1 MTGSQAQPALIE
13 ARPEAAVAT
22 DERIRADLA
31 QLLQNRLVRESR
43 LGVWV
48 HPFLIT
54 VIVALAWPAA
64 PHPLLVAWAAAVA
77 LTATLRGAWLY
88 VAARGTLK
96 ERSVRTGVRLT
107 VTLLAMAWG
116 VGGALVLPLV
126 PFETT
131 ALILVVLAGIIA
143 SALTTLAADP
153 LSLRGFLAG
162 IALPVFVALAT
173 SERNHDLAAAVVVAI
188 FTLGMAIVA
197 RRAHIT
203 LLEHLQIT
211 ARLAL
216 SEDAAKRAEAV
227 MRDARDLAER
237 VARARSA
244 FLANMSHEIR
254 TPMNAVLGFVELIL
268 DTELSTEQRRALEL
282 VRSSSEALLMILND
296 ILDYSK
302 IEAEHL
308 ELEAIPF
315 EISKVVHAT
324 ASLLAVRAREKHL
337 ELLAEVAAD
346 VPRTVRGDPTR
357 LRQVLMNLIGNAIKF
372 TEQGEVVVSTVVTA
386 TDGGNAAHLRFAVR
400 DTGIGIAPE
409 HVASVFQ
416 EFTQADSTM
425 TRRYGGT
432 GLGLA
437 ISHRLVRLMGGELTV
452 ASELGRGSEFSF
464 TLPFPVETASPL
476 RGTGRAALGGRRMLI
491 VDDNPTNRR
500 ILREMLAA
508 EGIHVD
514 EAATGAHGLA
524 ALRAAAGGGRKTRY
538 DLAILD
544 VQMPDMDGFSLAAAV
559 RSDKAIAQ
567 TNLLMLTS
575 AGQRGDGERCR
586 ELGIRGYL
594 TKPMSRADL
603 LEAFGTVLAGSPEGA
618 GTPEVVTRH
627 TIAESRRSLCVLLA
641 EDNPVNQQVAVA
653 MLVKRGHEVHVSS
666 NGREAVAAVRQR
678 DYDVVLM
685 DIQMPEL
692 DGFEA
697 TAAIRALDKGKHLP
711 IIALTAHALSGER
724 ERCLASGMSEYLAK
738 PFRAQDLFALVE
750 ASADGTLPSSPGP
763 TTPTDAA
770 AAAPPVDLEGFR
782 TTLREAGAEQALYSI
797 IDTFVRQGPE
807 RLAALATAA
816 ASGDGP
822 EIAKA
827 AHVFR
832 GAAATIGARELAE
845 LLERVET
852 TARAGRIDAAI
863 EAFALVSPV
872 AHNVSEY
879 LRQQRAS
886 KPED

>member
-1 MTGSQAQPALIE
+1 MTAPRAARLND
-13 ARPEAAVAT
+13 ARPEDAVAT
-22 DERIRADLA
+22 DERIRGDLA
-31 QLLQNRLVRESR
+31 RLLQARLVNESK

-48 HPFLIT
+48 HPALIA
-54 VIVALAWPAA
+54 VITTLAWPAA
-64 PHPLLVAWAAAVA
+64 PHRLLAGWAAAVG
-77 LTATLRGAWLY
+77 LTTVIRGAWLLI
-88 VAARGTLK
+88 APRRGLS
-96 ERSVRTGVRLT
+96 ERAVRNGVRLT
-107 VTLLAMAWG
+107 VTLVAIAWG
-116 VGGALVLPLV
+116 VGGAAVLPLV
-126 PFETT
+126 PFETA

-162 IALPVFVALAT
+162 TSLPVLTSLAM
-173 SERNHDLAAAVVVAI
+173 SEQRYDYAAALVGGV

-203 LLEHLQIT
+203 LVDHLRVT
-211 ARLAL
+211 ARLAV
-216 SEDAAKRAEAV
+216 SEEAAKRAEAV

-308 ELEAIPF
+308 ELESIPF
-315 EISKVVHAT
+315 DVSKVVHAT

-337 ELLAEVAAD
+337 ELLAEVAPD
-346 VPRTVRGDPTR
+346 VPRAVRGDPTR
-357 LRQVLMNLIGNAIKF
+357 LRQVLMNLISNAIKF
-372 TEQGEVVVSTVVTA
+372 TEQGEVVVSVSATA
-386 TDGGNAAHLRFAVR
+386 NDGRAALRFAVR

-409 HVASVFQ
+409 HVGSVFK

-437 ISHRLVRLMGGELTV
+437 ISQRLVTLMGGQLTV
-452 ASELGRGSEFSF
+452 TSEVSRGSEFAF
-464 TLPFPVETASPL
+464 TIALPVETASPT
-476 RGTGRAALGGRRMLI
+476 RATGLAALGGRRMLI
-491 VDDNPTNRR
+491 VDDNQTNRR

-508 EGIHVD
+508 EGIQVD
-514 EAATGAHGLA
+514 EAATAAEGLD
-524 ALRAAAGGGRKTRY
+524 ALRRARY

-544 VQMPDMDGFSLAAAV
+544 VQMPDMDGFQLAMAV
-559 RSDKAIAQ
+559 RGEKKIAR

-594 TKPMSRADL
+594 TKPISRADL
-603 LEAFGTVLAGSPEGA
+603 LEALGTVLAAPAEES
-618 GTPEVVTRH
+618 GTPDVITRH
-627 TIAESRRSLCVLLA
+627 TIAESRKSLRVLLA

-653 MLVKRGHEVHVSS
+653 MLVKRGHEVFVAS
-666 NGREAVAAVRQR
+666 NGREAVDAVRDR

-685 DIQMPEL
+685 DIQMPEM

-697 TAAIRALDKGKHLP
+697 THAIRALPKGEDLS
-711 IIALTAHALSGER
+711 IIGLTAHALSGER
-724 ERCLASGMSEYLAK
+724 ERCLSHGMTDYLAK
-738 PFRAQDLFALVE
+738 PFKAHELFALVE
-750 ASADGTLPSSPGP
+750 GSGEPRTAP
-763 TTPTDAA
+763 AA
-770 AAAPPVDLEGFR
+770 AAPTLAPPVDLEGFR

-797 IDTFVRQGPE
+797 IDTFVRQAPD
-807 RLAALATAA
+807 RLAALAAA
-816 ASGDGP
+816 VTSGTGA
-822 EIAKA
+822 EIARA
-827 AHVFR
+827 AHVYR

-852 TARAGRIDAAI
+852 PARAGDIEQAKAAF
-863 EAFALVSPV
+863 ESVSPT
-872 AHNVSEY
+872 AHNVTDY
-879 LRQQRAS
+879 LRQQRAAL
-886 KPED
+886 PEE

>member
-1 MTGSQAQPALIE
+1 MAIVANE
-13 ARPEAAVAT
+13 ARPENAVAT

-31 QLLQNRLVRESR
+31 RLLRERLVRESR

-48 HPFLIT
+48 HPVLIA
-54 VIVALAWPAA
+54 VIVALAWPDA
-64 PHPLLVAWAAAVA
+64 PHDLLLGWASAVVFTA
-77 LTATLRGAWLY
+77 LLRGAWLFI
-88 VAARGTLK
+88 AARRPLT
-96 ERSVRTGVRLT
+96 ERAVRNGVRAT
-107 VTLLAMAWG
+107 VTLLAITWG
-116 VGGALVLPLV
+116 VGGALVLPIV

-131 ALILVVLAGIIA
+131 ALLLVVLAGLIA

-153 LSLRGFLAG
+153 LSVRGFLAG

-173 SERNHDLAAAVVVAI
+173 SDQAHHLAAAIVVAL

-197 RRAHIT
+197 RRAHLT
-203 LLEHLQIT
+203 LVDHLHVT
-211 ARLAL
+211 ARLAV
-216 SEDAAKRAEAV
+216 SEEAAKRAEAV
-227 MRDARDLAER
+227 MREARDLAER

-268 DTELSTEQRRALEL
+268 DTELTTEQRRALEL

-308 ELEAIPF
+308 ELESIPF
-315 EISKVVHAT
+315 DVSKVVHAT

-337 ELLAEVAAD
+337 ELLAEVSAD
-346 VPRTVRGDPTR
+346 VPRAVRGDPTR

-372 TEQGEVVVSTVVTA
+372 TEQGEVVVSVDVAA
-386 TDGGNAAHLRFAVR
+386 TDGTAKVTFAVR
-400 DTGIGIAPE
+400 DTGIGIAAE
-409 HVASVFQ
+409 HTASVFK

-437 ISHRLVRLMGGELTV
+437 ISQRLVRLMGGELSV
-452 ASELGRGSEFSF
+452 KSEVGCGSEFSF
-464 TLPFPVETASPL
+464 SLALPVETAPPTRVVGL
-476 RGTGRAALGGRRMLI
+476 AALGGRRMLI
-491 VDDNPTNRR
+491 VDDNQTNRR

-508 EGIHVD
+508 EGINVD
-514 EAATGAHGLA
+514 EASTAADGLE
-524 ALRAAAGGGRKTRY
+524 ALRRVRY

-544 VQMPDMDGFSLAAAV
+544 VQMPDMDGFQLATAV
-559 RSDKAIAQ
+559 RTDKKIKR

-594 TKPMSRADL
+594 TKPMSRSDL
-603 LEAFGTVLAGSPEGA
+603 LEALGTVLAGSPDEA
-618 GTPEVVTRH
+618 GTPDVVTRH
-627 TIAESRRSLCVLLA
+627 TIAESRATLRVLLA

-666 NGREAVAAVRQR
+666 NGREAVEAVKRR

-685 DIQMPEL
+685 DIQMPEM

-697 TAAIRALDKGKHLP
+697 THAIRALPKGKDLP
-711 IIALTAHALSGER
+711 IIGLTAHALSGER
-724 ERCLASGMSEYLAK
+724 ERCLSRGMTEYLAK
-738 PFRAQDLFALVE
+738 PFKAHELFALVE
-750 ASADGTLPSSPGP
+750 ATVERPASAPVEPRPDL
-763 TTPTDAA
+763 
-770 AAAPPVDLEGFR
+770 APPVDLEGFR

-797 IDTFVRQGPE
+797 VDTFVRQAPD
-807 RLAALATAA
+807 RLAALAGAVA
-816 ASGDGP
+816 GGNGV

-827 AHVFR
+827 DHVYR
-832 GAAATIGARELAE
+832 GAAATIGARGLAE
-845 LLERVET
+845 LLERVEN
-852 TARAGRIDAAI
+852 TARAGDIAAAR
-863 EAFALVSPV
+863 EAFESVMPV
-872 AHNVSEY
+872 AHEVTEY
-879 LRQQRAS
+879 LRQQRTLL
-886 KPED
+886 PEE

>member
-1 MTGSQAQPALIE
+1 MVEPRLID
-13 ARPEAAVAT
+13 ARPEDAVAT

-31 QLLQNRLVRESR
+31 RLLQDRLVRESR

-48 HPFLIT
+48 HPFLIA
-54 VIVALAWPAA
+54 VIVALAWPAVPQA
-64 PHPLLVAWAAAVA
+64 LLIGWAAAV
-77 LTATLRGAWLY
+77 TLAAVMRGAWLY
-88 VAARGTLK
+88 AAVRGTLA
-96 ERSVRTGVRLT
+96 ERAVRTGVRAT
-107 VTLLAMAWG
+107 VTLLAIAWG

-126 PFETT
+126 PFETA
-131 ALILVVLAGIIA
+131 ALMLVVLAGIIA

-162 IALPVFVALAT
+162 IALPVFAALAT
-173 SERNHDLAAAVVVAI
+173 SERSHDIAAAIVVAI

-197 RRAHIT
+197 RRAHLT
-203 LLEHLQIT
+203 LVSHLRVT
-211 ARLAL
+211 ARLAI

-237 VARARSA
+237 VARARSS

-268 DTELSTEQRRALEL
+268 DTDLSVEQRRALEL

-308 ELEAIPF
+308 ELESIPF
-315 EISKVVHAT
+315 DVAKVVHAT

-337 ELLAEVAAD
+337 ELLADVAPE

-372 TEQGEVVVSTVVTA
+372 TDAGEVVVSVRSEQSDGTA
-386 TDGGNAAHLRFAVR
+386 RLRFGVR

-409 HVASVFQ
+409 QVGAIFK

-437 ISHRLVRLMGGELTV
+437 ISKRLVQLMGGELAV
-452 ASELGRGSEFSF
+452 ASEPDKGSEFSF
-464 TLPFPVETASPL
+464 TLAFPVEAESRRSTAL
-476 RGTGRAALGGRRMLI
+476 AALGGRRMLI
-491 VDDNPTNRR
+491 VDDNQTNRR

-508 EGIHVD
+508 EGVKVD
-514 EAATGAHGLA
+514 EASTAGEGLDA
-524 ALRAAAGGGRKTRY
+524 IRHAVQRKTPY

-544 VQMPDMDGFSLAAAV
+544 IQLPDMDGFALAAAV
-559 RSDKAIAQ
+559 RQDKSIKR

-586 ELGIRGYL
+586 ALGIRGYL

-603 LEAFGTVLAGSPEGA
+603 LEALGTVLAGSAQA
-618 GTPEVVTRH
+618 GTPEIVTRH
-627 TIAESRRSLCVLLA
+627 TIAESRRSLRVLLA

-653 MLVKRGHEVHVSS
+653 MLVKRGHEVHVAG
-666 NGREAVAAVRQR
+666 NGREAVDAVRER

-697 TAAIRALDKGKHLP
+697 TAAIRALDKGKHLS
-711 IIALTAHALSGER
+711 IIGLTAHALSGER
-724 ERCLASGMSEYLAK
+724 ERCLARGMSEYLAK
-738 PFRAQDLFALVE
+738 PFKAHELFALVE
-750 ASADGTLPSSPGP
+750 ASAERGAAPDRSPGGP
-763 TTPTDAA
+763 SPAA
-770 AAAPPVDLEGFR
+770 PVDLEGFR
-782 TTLREAGAEQALYSI
+782 LTLREAGAEQALYSI
-797 IDTFVRQGPE
+797 VDTFVRQGPD
-807 RLAALATAA
+807 RLAALAAAA
-816 ASGDGP
+816 ASGDGAA
-822 EIAKA
+822 IAKA
-827 AHVFR
+827 AHLYR
-832 GAAATIGARELAE
+832 GAAATIGARALAE
-845 LLERVET
+845 LLERVEN
-852 TARAGRIDAAI
+852 TARAGQVDAAK
-863 EAFALVSPV
+863 EAVELVSPV
-872 AHNVSEY
+872 AHQVTEY

-886 KPED
+886 LTEES